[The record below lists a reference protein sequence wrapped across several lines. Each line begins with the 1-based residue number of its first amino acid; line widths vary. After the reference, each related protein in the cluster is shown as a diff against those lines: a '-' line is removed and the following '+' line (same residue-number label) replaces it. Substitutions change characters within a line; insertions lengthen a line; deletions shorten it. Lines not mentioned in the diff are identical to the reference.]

1 MDCEDLKEYG
11 IHLKGKKVQ
20 LHHGKGC
27 IRCRQ
32 TGYRGRKAVFEVLPY
47 TEALRE
53 MTTADVNIESIRR
66 KAKEEGMVS
75 LRENAIRK
83 MIEGITT
90 YQEVLRVTS

>member
-1 MDCEDLKEYG
+1 MDCEELKEFG
-11 IHLKGKKVQ
+11 IHLKGQKIQ

-32 TGYRGRKAVFEVLPY
+32 TGYQGRKAVFEVLPY